1 MLGALYLMGVP
12 VFAFLAWV
20 FAEAVHDSNL
30 DDRHSR
36 RLVSVL
42 AGVLWPVVLVGV
54 AQMLG
59 VWMLARF
66 SQARRLKPADRQARP
81 RHARHGRRIRF
92 SRSNH

>member
-1 MLGALYLMGVP
+1 MKEFAVLGALYLMGIP

-30 DDRHSR
+30 DDRPSP

-59 VWMLARF
+59 VWVLARF
-66 SQARRLKPADRQARP
+66 SQARRLKPADP
-81 RHARHGRRIRF
+81 RLVPGI
-92 SRSNH
+92 

>member
-1 MLGALYLMGVP
+1 MAWLGQALKEFAVLGALYLMGVP

-30 DDRHSR
+30 DDRPSP

-59 VWMLARF
+59 VWVLARF
-66 SQARRLKPADRQARP
+66 SQARRLKPADP
-81 RHARHGRRIRF
+81 RLVPGI
-92 SRSNH
+92 